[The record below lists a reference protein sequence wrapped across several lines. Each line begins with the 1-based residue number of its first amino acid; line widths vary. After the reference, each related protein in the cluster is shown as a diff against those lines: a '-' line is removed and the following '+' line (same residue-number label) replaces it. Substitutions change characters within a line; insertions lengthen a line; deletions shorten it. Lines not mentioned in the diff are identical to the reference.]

1 MDPKNT
7 QPSARG
13 TRRQLRGV
21 VVSRKTDKT
30 AVVRVTRSKMHPQ
43 YGKAYKVQKKYIAHD
58 VENSAVPGA
67 AVVIEEMRPMSRTKR
82 WRIISRV

>member
-1 MDPKNT
+1 MDTKNPQPKMA
-7 QPSARG
+7 S

-43 YGKAYKVQKKYIAHD
+43 YGKAYKVNKKYVAHD
-58 VENSAVPGA
+58 AENSAVPGA